1 MKNLNT
7 NQKLLLLT
15 LRELRDQ
22 ERCLGVFRT
31 RCRGCELDSVLALQ
45 QKKLLCLQWEGR
57 RLAVQRGLELPETT
71 DLFPF
76 LFLPRRCSDF
86 HIAQRWSNRNRETG
100 SRFSS
105 ALRRYPYT
113 DPASI
118 FCRKS
123 LDFCTTAIDQMLPF
137 LKQ

>member
-1 MKNLNT
+1 MNA

-15 LRELRDQ
+15 LRELQ
-22 ERCLGVFRT
+22 ETERCLRLLRS

-57 RLAVQRGLELPETT
+57 HLAVQRGLELPEPSW
-71 DLFPF
+71 LFPF

-86 HIAQRWSNRNRETG
+86 HIAQCWSIRNRDARN
-100 SRFSS
+100 RFSG
-105 ALRRYPYT
+105 ALRRYPCT

-123 LDFCTTAIDQMLPF
+123 LDFCSTAMDQMKPYLNS
-137 LKQ
+137 